1 MRTSYA
7 LVFSMLAGAG
17 IGAGAIEAIHAQTE
31 PPVYYI
37 AEIEVTNLDGFL
49 NEYAPR
55 ARANVRAFGGRVL
68 AAGTNVATIEG
79 DPPKPRV
86 ALLVWNSIETIQTWR
101 SAPESREI
109 QALGH
114 KYAKFREFT
123 VDGISQ
129 P

>member
-1 MRTSYA
+1 MLA
-7 LVFSMLAGAG
+7 MLAGAG
-17 IGAGAIEAIHAQTE
+17 IGAGAVEAIHAQTE

-37 AEIEVTNLDGFL
+37 AEIEVANLDGYL
-49 NEYAPR
+49 NEYVPR
-55 ARANVRAFGGRVL
+55 ARANIQAFGGRVL

-79 DPPKPRV
+79 DPPKSRV
-86 ALLVWNSIETIQTWR
+86 AVLVWDGIESIQIWR

-123 VDGISQ
+123 VEGISR